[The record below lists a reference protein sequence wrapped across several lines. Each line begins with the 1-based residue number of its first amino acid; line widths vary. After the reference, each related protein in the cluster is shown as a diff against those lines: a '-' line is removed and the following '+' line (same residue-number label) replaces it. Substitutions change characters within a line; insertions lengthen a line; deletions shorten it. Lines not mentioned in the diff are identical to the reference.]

1 MYEKL
6 FEKGKIGSLEVRN
19 RLVMEPMGN
28 YYSELDGGVSQ
39 RDIDFYATRA
49 KGGCGI
55 VITETCSINSKTGRA
70 NPRNLCIDDDKFI
83 PGYKKMADEIH
94 KYGSALFLELYH
106 PGCQGIAELNGG
118 SMASPSGQES
128 KLTHSKTHEM
138 TVEEIKSTINDF
150 VQGAV
155 RAKKAGV
162 DGVELHGAHG
172 YLLCEFLSPYTNHRT
187 DEYGGSLENRT
198 RIIKEIM
205 EGIRKECGRDY
216 PVIIRYSVDEYM
228 REVGIEDGMVLSDAI
243 EMAKLFESYTIDA
256 LDVSAGNYE
265 TMNWAWE
272 PTGFAEGWK
281 IANGVAIRKAVN
293 IPVIACSVVRHPETA
308 MKFREEGVDFV
319 GSARQ
324 FFADPEWGNKV
335 QEGRVNELRKCI
347 CCLNC
352 METLMT
358 CNEENGLRAQCTVNI
373 EGGDECVYNDMKKDG
388 DGRTVVVIGAGP
400 AGLEAARVLAERKFK
415 VVLFEKKGMI
425 GGQLNYANK
434 PPKKDKINWI
444 MEYYESQIA
453 KLDIDLRLNTEAT
466 AENVKALDPYAV
478 FFAAGSSPV
487 MPRSIPG
494 IQGKNVFTPPQ
505 VLTGEVKFS
514 NENICVVGSGMTGI
528 ETAELLAEQGNH
540 IKLYEMADDIGP
552 GLFFQNLIDVMGR
565 LAPTGCEFYPK
576 SQLVELGDNCA
587 KFKSTVDGSEST
599 CEYDHVIVSLGTRS
613 NPVPEDLKEA
623 FPDMIALGDA
633 ERAGRIRHAMETAYK
648 AAYNLK

>member
-1 MYEKL
+1 
-6 FEKGKIGSLEVRN
+6 
-19 RLVMEPMGN
+19 
-28 YYSELDGGVSQ
+28 
-39 RDIDFYATRA
+39 
-49 KGGCGI
+49 
-55 VITETCSINSKTGRA
+55 
-70 NPRNLCIDDDKFI
+70 
-83 PGYKKMADEIH
+83 
-94 KYGSALFLELYH
+94 
-106 PGCQGIAELNGG
+106 
-118 SMASPSGQES
+118 
-128 KLTHSKTHEM
+128 
-138 TVEEIKSTINDF
+138 
-150 VQGAV
+150 
-155 RAKKAGV
+155 
-162 DGVELHGAHG
+162 
-172 YLLCEFLSPYTNHRT
+172 
-187 DEYGGSLENRT
+187 
-198 RIIKEIM
+198 
-205 EGIRKECGRDY
+205 
-216 PVIIRYSVDEYM
+216 
-228 REVGIEDGMVLSDAI
+228 
-243 EMAKLFESYTIDA
+243 
-256 LDVSAGNYE
+256 
-265 TMNWAWE
+265 
-272 PTGFAEGWK
+272 
-281 IANGVAIRKAVN
+281 
-293 IPVIACSVVRHPETA
+293 
-308 MKFREEGVDFV
+308 
-319 GSARQ
+319 
-324 FFADPEWGNKV
+324 
-335 QEGRVNELRKCI
+335 
-347 CCLNC
+347 
-352 METLMT
+352 MT

-453 KLDIDLRLNTEAT
+453 KLGIDLRLNTEAT